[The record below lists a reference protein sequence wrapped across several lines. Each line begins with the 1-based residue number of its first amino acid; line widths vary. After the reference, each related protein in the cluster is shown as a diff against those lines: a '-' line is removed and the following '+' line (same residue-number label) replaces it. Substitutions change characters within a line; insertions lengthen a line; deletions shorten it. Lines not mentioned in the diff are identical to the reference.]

1 MMRDACSIRPT
12 EDARRNTPIFI
23 AMTKTSSS
31 PVSGLLN
38 IDKPKGLTSHDVV
51 NRVRKLA
58 GQRRVGHAGT
68 LDPMATGVLLVCLG
82 QATRLIEY
90 IVAGRKQ
97 YRAVFRFGITTDT
110 LDAEGQ
116 ITAENDPSGLSE
128 ARLRQI
134 LPAFL
139 GQIEQLPPLFSAIK
153 KAGQPLYKRA
163 RAGETVEVEPRRVTL
178 YELAWVAWQPP
189 DLTLD
194 ITCSPGT
201 YIRSLARDIGEAAG
215 PGAHLAELTR
225 TASGPWQ
232 LADAVPLEILE
243 QEAAEGRSS
252 WQRHLHP
259 PDQAIMHLP
268 PVILSPENA
277 GHVQQGQQIH
287 IDLPP
292 NTSSLDNL
300 GLARAY
306 TPDGDFLAILTLA
319 EPDAKLWQ
327 PKKVF
332 QI

>member
-1 MMRDACSIRPT
+1 M
-12 EDARRNTPIFI
+12 FI
-23 AMTKTSSS
+23 AMTKTSIPST
-31 PVSGLLN
+31 SGLLN
-38 IDKPKGLTSHDVV
+38 IDKPKGITSHDVV

-90 IVAGRKQ
+90 VMTGRKQ
-97 YRAVFRFGITTDT
+97 YQAIFRFGVTTDT
-110 LDAEGQ
+110 LDADGQ

-128 ARLRQI
+128 AQLRQI

-139 GQIEQLPPLFSAIK
+139 GQIEQFPPLFSAIK

-163 RAGETVEVEPRRVTL
+163 RAGETVEVEPRQVTL

-201 YIRSLARDIGEAAG
+201 YIRSLARDVGLAAG
-215 PGAHLAELTR
+215 PGAHLAGLTR
-225 TASGPWQ
+225 TASGPWK
-232 LADAVPLEILE
+232 LADAVPLTTLE
-243 QEAAEGRSS
+243 REAAEDGPS

-259 PDQAIMHLP
+259 PDQAVTHLP
-268 PVILSPENA
+268 PVILSPEDA
-277 GHVQQGQQIH
+277 RHVQQGQQIQ

-332 QI
+332 QIR